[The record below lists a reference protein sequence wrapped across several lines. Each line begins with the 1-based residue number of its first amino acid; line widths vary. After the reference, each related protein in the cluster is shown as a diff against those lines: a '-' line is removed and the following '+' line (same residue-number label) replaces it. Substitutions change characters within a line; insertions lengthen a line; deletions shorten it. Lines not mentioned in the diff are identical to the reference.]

1 MKDFAVLPEGYK
13 EIKQIDLQKDKKL
26 AGLVNGLA
34 FIVMAVMVI
43 PMLFI
48 VPIKSFMADGK
59 IMYFAKLG
67 VIVVGMIAYIVLH
80 ELVHGIVMKYYSKIK
95 PTYGFTG
102 MYAYAGSSAYFCKK
116 HYIVIAL
123 APIVLWGVVLLILN
137 LIVPTG
143 WFWVVYLIQMMNI
156 SGAAGDLYVSV
167 SFSKLPADILIN
179 DTGVNMTIY
188 SGEELN

>member
-1 MKDFAVLPEGYK
+1 MQDFAVLPEGYK

-26 AGLVNGLA
+26 AGVVNGFAL
-34 FIVMAVMVI
+34 IVMAVMVI

-48 VPIKSFMADGK
+48 VPIKTFMADGK
-59 IMYFAKLG
+59 ILYLAKLG

-116 HYIVIAL
+116 HYIIIAL

-137 LIVPTG
+137 LLVPTG

-167 SFSKLPADILIN
+167 SFSKLPEDILIN
-179 DTGVNMTIY
+179 DTGVSMTIY
-188 SGEELN
+188 SREEI

>member
-1 MKDFAVLPEGYK
+1 MKDFVVLPEGYK

-34 FIVMAVMVI
+34 FIIMMAMIVS
-43 PMLFI
+43 MLFF
-48 VPIKSFMADGK
+48 VPFSSLMADGK
-59 IMYFAKLG
+59 ILFLIKLCA
-67 VIVVGMIAYIVLH
+67 IVVGMMVYIILH
-80 ELVHGIVMKYYSKIK
+80 ELVHGIVMKNYSKIK
-95 PTYGFTG
+95 PTYGFSG

-116 HYIVIAL
+116 HYIIIAL

-137 LIVPTG
+137 LLVPTG

-179 DTGVNMTIY
+179 DTGVSMTIY
-188 SGEELN
+188 SGEEK

>member
-34 FIVMAVMVI
+34 FIVMAAMVI

-59 IMYFAKLG
+59 IFYLVKLG
-67 VIVVGMIAYIVLH
+67 VVVVGMIAYIVLH

-123 APIVLWGVVLLILN
+123 APIVLWGVVLFILN
-137 LIVPTG
+137 LLVPTG

-167 SFSKLPADILIN
+167 SFSKLPEDILIN
-179 DTGVNMTIY
+179 DTGVSMTIY
-188 SGEELN
+188 SQEEL

>member
-1 MKDFAVLPEGYK
+1 MKDFTVLPEGYK

-34 FIVMAVMVI
+34 FIVMAAMVI

-67 VIVVGMIAYIVLH
+67 VVVVGMIVYIVLH
-80 ELVHGIVMKYYSKIK
+80 EVVHGIVMKYYSKIK